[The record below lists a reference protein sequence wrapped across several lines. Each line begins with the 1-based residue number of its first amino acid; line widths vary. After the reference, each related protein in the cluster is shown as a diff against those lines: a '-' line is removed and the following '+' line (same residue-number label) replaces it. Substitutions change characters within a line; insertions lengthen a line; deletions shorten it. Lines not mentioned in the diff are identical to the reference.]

1 MCQRKAQHRHCFRLM
16 DLQLSSVGTRKC
28 TGTKRDSAGETKRIG
43 STMVESSVLFPVAS
57 VSSSEENGT
66 SVVFSSSDDYYL
78 IRQPMPPPSQ
88 SQGVSHVTLQK
99 QNGTY
104 WFQADRRVTVDD
116 KSSANALAGFSS
128 VHMAPIQEG
137 GAASS
142 SDVAVA
148 DRYRILQRL
157 EESHKRPFLLNR
169 DSRCEQSNQMRAK
182 PIPETPTQRQRDVH
196 ALTHLP
202 PFPWCPAWK
211 SR

>member
-1 MCQRKAQHRHCFRLM
+1 
-16 DLQLSSVGTRKC
+16 
-28 TGTKRDSAGETKRIG
+28 
-43 STMVESSVLFPVAS
+43 MVESSVLFPVAS
-57 VSSSEENGT
+57 VSSSEESGA

-88 SQGVSHVTLQK
+88 SHGVSHVTIQK
-99 QNGTY
+99 HIGTY

-128 VHMAPIQEG
+128 VHMAPIREG

-157 EESHKRPFLLNR
+157 EEPHKRPFLLNR
-169 DSRCEQSNQMRAK
+169 DSRCEQSNQKSGAMKARAK